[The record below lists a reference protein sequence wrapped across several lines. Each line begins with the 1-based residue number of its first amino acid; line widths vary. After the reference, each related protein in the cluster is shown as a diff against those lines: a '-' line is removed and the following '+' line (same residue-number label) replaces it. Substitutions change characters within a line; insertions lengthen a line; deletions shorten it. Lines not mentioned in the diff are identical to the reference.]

1 MRFSAALVVRLGLVT
16 ASTGQ
21 NEEIGVSTGGG
32 IGAFMEGAFGGY
44 SAARQIDR
52 QAEIDKLLSGRSI
65 YNPATTPAATP
76 GPTTPAAPL
85 GPEQFYARN
94 AVWMKPGVDPSSFN
108 TNLGDKE
115 ADFRKWVAA
124 NKVPF
129 DPDATSPQD
138 YDMRGF
144 YKALQSGDNIAK
156 SSVNANDGK
165 LHYPDVWK
173 TPYHRTFSNGSQ
185 WATPDAP
192 AWNDKDQL
200 IDKGGNVIFDERAAR
215 PAQMTP
221 RGVIAPTTPGPAV
234 ASRAVSNPNAAKEMY
249 DYIVSKGVSHEHAL
263 GMITNMQ
270 GESGFNPAAY
280 NPNDLG
286 APSGG
291 LFQHHKDRLSAME
304 KAVPDWKTNWK
315 GQIDYALGERE
326 TQKYLGT
333 KYKDGSEATAGFV
346 EQFEKPK
353 DARQAIAQRTGFLP
367 SIERVVTRPQNG
379 MRSDGIMDFMS
390 SRFPI
395 PRGL

>member
-1 MRFSAALVVRLGLVT
+1 M
-16 ASTGQ
+16 
-21 NEEIGVSTGGG
+21 STGGG

-65 YNPATTPAATP
+65 SNPATTPVATP
-76 GPTTPAAPL
+76 GPTTPAAI
-85 GPEQFYARN
+85 
-94 AVWMKPGVDPSSFN
+94 PS
-108 TNLGDKE
+108 
-115 ADFRKWVAA
+115 
-124 NKVPF
+124 
-129 DPDATSPQD
+129 ATTQAS
-138 YDMRGF
+138 
-144 YKALQSGDNIAK
+144 
-156 SSVNANDGK
+156 
-165 LHYPDVWK
+165 
-173 TPYHRTFSNGSQ
+173 
-185 WATPDAP
+185 ATP
-192 AWNDKDQL
+192 
-200 IDKGGNVIFDERAAR
+200 
-215 PAQMTP
+215 MTP
-221 RGVIAPTTPGPAV
+221 RGVIAPTTPGPAIT
-234 ASRAVSNPNAAKEMY
+234 SRAVSNPNAAKEMY
-249 DYIVSKGVSHEHAL
+249 DYIVSRGVSHEHAL

-291 LFQHHKDRLSAME
+291 LFQHHKGRLSAME

-353 DARQAIAQRTGFLP
+353 DARQAIAKRTGFLP